1 LLAEL
6 ITVMNINAL
15 FADGHQSIRTHT
27 HMILFG
33 NGALAHT
40 GGPPPHTKWS
50 KSSVHHRGFLLKS
63 MNLTSK
69 GFSILIYAPFLL
81 RSAWAGKCY

>member
-1 LLAEL
+1 LIFHHARQHFANIKPIHHRHLCAGDKIIDALDWQEARQVLALVAEL

-33 NGALAHT
+33 NGA
-40 GGPPPHTKWS
+40 PP
-50 KSSVHHRGFLLKS
+50 
-63 MNLTSK
+63 
-69 GFSILIYAPFLL
+69 
-81 RSAWAGKCY
+81 